1 MPSSLIIVA
10 LVVAWLV
17 VLVPMIARK
26 RQEVARTAD
35 SALAAR
41 VVHGGDPEDVEEEFD
56 MTVDE
61 SETAIT
67 DDDYRDY
74 RETTRQDT
82 TWQDTT
88 WQDTPRPYRPGRGGY
103 DPEAAAAAARAKY
116 AFRQRMVLLLLVLAA
131 ATAGVAGFV
140 TPLAWWGH
148 GGIDVLLVG
157 YLAYL
162 RRQVRI
168 EADIRERR
176 QARIRGR
183 AADEDEFVETDYDET
198 DYQPADHLE
207 PELVTEPA
215 ATRADE
221 PELSE
226 YEDAPRSTP
235 ARAPYRPQPT
245 LNGTVVVDIDDED
258 PAFEDLDLPHR
269 RGYRRAAG

>member
-26 RQEVARTAD
+26 RQEVAKTAD

-41 VVHGGDPEDVEEEFD
+41 VVHSGGPEDVEEELD

-61 SETAIT
+61 SDTAIT

-74 RETTRQDT
+74 QEA
-82 TWQDTT
+82 
-88 WQDTPRPYRPGRGGY
+88 PRVYRPGRGGY
-103 DPEAAAAAARAKY
+103 DPEAAAASARAKY
-116 AFRQRMVLLLLVLAA
+116 AFRQRAVLLLLVLSVLSALF
-131 ATAGVAGFV
+131 AGLVMPIV
-140 TPLAWWGH
+140 WWGH
-148 GGIDVLLVG
+148 GGVDLLLVG
-157 YLAYL
+157 YLGYL

-168 EADIRERR
+168 EAEVRERR
-176 QARIRGR
+176 QARMRGR
-183 AADEDEFVETDYDET
+183 VADEDEFVETEYDQPVYEQVDYDESEPVVST
-198 DYQPADHLE
+198 PA
-207 PELVTEPA
+207 
-215 ATRADE
+215 E

-235 ARAPYRPQPT
+235 ARAPYRPQPA
-245 LNGTVVVDIDDED
+245 LNGTTVVDIDDED
-258 PAFEDLDLPHR
+258 PAFEDLDLPLR

>member
-26 RQEVARTAD
+26 RQEVAKTAD

-41 VVHGGDPEDVEEEFD
+41 VVHDGGPEDVEEEFD

-74 RETTRQDT
+74 QDP
-82 TWQDTT
+82 
-88 WQDTPRPYRPGRGGY
+88 PRRYRPGRGGY
-103 DPEAAAAAARAKY
+103 DPEAAAASARAKY
-116 AFRQRMVLLLLVLAA
+116 AFRQRMVLVLLVLAA
-131 ATAGVAGFV
+131 ASAGVAAFV
-140 TPLAWWGH
+140 MPIVWWGH
-148 GGIDVLLVG
+148 GGVDLLLVG
-157 YLAYL
+157 YLGYL

-168 EADIRERR
+168 EADVRERR
-176 QARIRGR
+176 QARMRPHV
-183 AADEDEFVETDYDET
+183 DEADEFVETDYDET
-198 DYQPADHLE
+198 EY
-207 PELVTEPA
+207 EPA
-215 ATRADE
+215 EHHEPAPVAEPVAPPVE

-235 ARAPYRPQPT
+235 ARAPYRPRPA
-245 LNGTVVVDIDDED
+245 LNGTTVVDIDDED

-269 RGYRRAAG
+269 RGYRRVAG

>member
-26 RQEVARTAD
+26 RAEVVKTSD
-35 SALAAR
+35 SAMAAR
-41 VVHGGDPEDVEEEFD
+41 VLHGGDSEDVEEEID

-67 DDDYRDY
+67 DDYRDY
-74 RETTRQDT
+74 E
-82 TWQDTT
+82 
-88 WQDTPRPYRPGRGGY
+88 DTPRPYRPGRGGY
-103 DPEAAAAAARAKY
+103 DPEAAATAARAKY
-116 AFRQRMVLLLLVLAA
+116 AFRQRMVVLLLVLSVLSALF
-131 ATAGVAGFV
+131 AGLVM
-140 TPLAWWGH
+140 PIAWWGH
-148 GGIDVLLVG
+148 GGIDFLLVG
-157 YLAYL
+157 YLCYL

-176 QARIRGR
+176 QARMRGR
-183 AADEDEFVETDYDET
+183 DADEAEFVETEYDDQAEYDDYALAEPT
-198 DYQPADHLE
+198 PAD
-207 PELVTEPA
+207 PA
-215 ATRADE
+215 PADPAPVE

-245 LNGTVVVDIDDED
+245 LNGTVLVDIDDED

-269 RGYRRAAG
+269 RGYRRVAG

>member
-26 RQEVARTAD
+26 RAEVAKTSD

-41 VVHGGDPEDVEEEFD
+41 VLHGGTEDVEEEID
-56 MTVDE
+56 MNVDE

-74 RETTRQDT
+74 E
-82 TWQDTT
+82 
-88 WQDTPRPYRPGRGGY
+88 DTPRRYRPGRGGY
-103 DPEAAAAAARAKY
+103 DPEAAATAARAKY
-116 AFRQRMVLLLLVLAA
+116 AFRQRMVLLLLVLSVLSALF
-131 ATAGVAGFV
+131 AGLVMPIV
-140 TPLAWWGH
+140 WWGH
-148 GGIDVLLVG
+148 GGVDLLLVG
-157 YLAYL
+157 YLVYL

-168 EADIRERR
+168 ENDVRERR
-176 QARIRGR
+176 QARMRGR
-183 AADEDEFVETDYDET
+183 DADEAEFVETEYDDEAEYDDYAPAET
-198 DYQPADHLE
+198 
-207 PELVTEPA
+207 VA
-215 ATRADE
+215 APVDTAPVE

-235 ARAPYRPQPT
+235 ARAPYRPGPT

-269 RGYRRAAG
+269 RGYRRVAG

>member
-26 RQEVARTAD
+26 RAEVAKTSD
-35 SALAAR
+35 SAMAAR
-41 VVHGGDPEDVEEEFD
+41 VLHGGAAEDVEEEID
-56 MTVDE
+56 MSVDE

-74 RETTRQDT
+74 E
-82 TWQDTT
+82 
-88 WQDTPRPYRPGRGGY
+88 DTPRAYRPGRGGY
-103 DPEAAAAAARAKY
+103 DPEAAASTARAKY
-116 AFRQRMVLLLLVLAA
+116 AFRQRMVLLLLVLSVLSALF
-131 ATAGVAGFV
+131 AGLVM
-140 TPLAWWGH
+140 PIAWWGH
-148 GGIDVLLVG
+148 GGVDLLLVG

-168 EADIRERR
+168 ETEVRERR

-183 AADEDEFVETDYDET
+183 DADEAEFVETEYDET
-198 DYQPADHLE
+198 EYVDEDYTPAD
-207 PELVTEPA
+207 PAPAPVADPVEPA
-215 ATRADE
+215 
-221 PELSE
+221 LSE
-226 YEDAPRSTP
+226 YEEAPRSTP
-235 ARAPYRPQPT
+235 ARAPYRPGPL
-245 LNGTVVVDIDDED
+245 LNGTTLVDIDDED

>member
-26 RQEVARTAD
+26 RQEVAKTSD
-35 SALAAR
+35 SAMAAR
-41 VVHGGDPEDVEEEFD
+41 VLHGGGPEDVEEEID

-74 RETTRQDT
+74 E
-82 TWQDTT
+82 
-88 WQDTPRPYRPGRGGY
+88 DTPRPYRPGRGGY
-103 DPEAAAAAARAKY
+103 DAEAAAATARAKY
-116 AFRQRMVLLLLVLAA
+116 AFRQRAVLALLVLAVLSALFA
-131 ATAGVAGFV
+131 ALVMPIV
-140 TPLAWWGH
+140 WWGH
-148 GGIDVLLVG
+148 GGVDLLLVG
-157 YLAYL
+157 YLSYL

-168 EADIRERR
+168 EADVRERR

-183 AADEDEFVETDYDET
+183 VADEAEFVETEYDHT
-198 DYQPADHLE
+198 DYTE
-207 PELVTEPA
+207 PEPEPEIVEPVA
-215 ATRADE
+215 PEPVE

-235 ARAPYRPQPT
+235 ARDPYRPRPA
-245 LNGTVVVDIDDED
+245 LNGTTVVDIDDED
-258 PAFEDLDLPHR
+258 PAFVDLDRPLR
-269 RGYRRAAG
+269 RGYHRAAG

>member
-1 MPSSLIIVA
+1 VTNVPSSLIIVA

-26 RQEVARTAD
+26 RQEVAKTSD

-41 VVHGGDPEDVEEEFD
+41 VVHGGGPEDVEEEID

-74 RETTRQDT
+74 EDA
-82 TWQDTT
+82 
-88 WQDTPRPYRPGRGGY
+88 PRPYRPGRGGY

-116 AFRQRMVLLLLVLAA
+116 AFRQRAVLALLGLA
-131 ATAGVAGFV
+131 VLSALFAGLVMPV
-140 TPLAWWGH
+140 VWWGH
-148 GGIDVLLVG
+148 GGVDLLLVS

-168 EADIRERR
+168 EADVRERR

-183 AADEDEFVETDYDET
+183 VADEAEFVETEYDHPDYVE
-198 DYQPADHLE
+198 E
-207 PELVTEPA
+207 EPA
-215 ATRADE
+215 PVDVVEPVAPEPVE

-235 ARAPYRPQPT
+235 ARAPYRPRPVLT
-245 LNGTVVVDIDDED
+245 GTTVVDIDDED
-258 PAFEDLDLPHR
+258 PAFEDLELPHR
-269 RGYRRAAG
+269 RGYRRVAG

>member
-26 RQEVARTAD
+26 RQEVAKTSD

-41 VVHGGDPEDVEEEFD
+41 VVHGGGPEDVEEEID

-74 RETTRQDT
+74 ED
-82 TWQDTT
+82 DA
-88 WQDTPRPYRPGRGGY
+88 PRPYRPGRGGY

-116 AFRQRMVLLLLVLAA
+116 AFRQRAVVTLLVLAVLSA
-131 ATAGVAGFV
+131 LFAGLVM
-140 TPLAWWGH
+140 PIAWWGH
-148 GGIDVLLVG
+148 GGVDLLLVC
-157 YLAYL
+157 YLSYL

-168 EADIRERR
+168 EAEVRERR

-183 AADEDEFVETDYDET
+183 AADEADFVETEYDHADYVEPVVDEVEPLVAPEP
-198 DYQPADHLE
+198 PA
-207 PELVTEPA
+207 P
-215 ATRADE
+215 E

-235 ARAPYRPQPT
+235 ARAPYRPRPV
-245 LNGTVVVDIDDED
+245 LNGATVVDIDDED
-258 PAFEDLDLPHR
+258 PAFDDLDLPAR
-269 RGYRRAAG
+269 RGYRRVAG

>member
-26 RQEVARTAD
+26 RQEVVKTSD

-41 VVHGGDPEDVEEEFD
+41 VVHAGGPEDVEEEID
-56 MTVDE
+56 MSVDE

-74 RETTRQDT
+74 EE
-82 TWQDTT
+82 
-88 WQDTPRPYRPGRGGY
+88 TPRPYRPGRGGY
-103 DPEAAAAAARAKY
+103 DPEAAAASARAKY
-116 AFRQRMVLLLLVLAA
+116 AFRQRAVLLLLVLAVLSA
-131 ATAGVAGFV
+131 LFAGLVMPIV
-140 TPLAWWGH
+140 WWGH
-148 GGIDVLLVG
+148 GAVDLLLVG
-157 YLAYL
+157 YLGYL

-168 EADIRERR
+168 EAEVRERR
-176 QARIRGR
+176 QARMRGR
-183 AADEDEFVETDYDET
+183 VADEAEFVETEYDHADYVEEATPDDVEALA
-198 DYQPADHLE
+198 PAPVE
-207 PELVTEPA
+207 PK
-215 ATRADE
+215 
-221 PELSE
+221 LSE

-235 ARAPYRPQPT
+235 ARAPYRPGPVLT
-245 LNGTVVVDIDDED
+245 GTTVVDIDDED